1 MREPHHILVVDDE
14 PMIREILRE
23 TLEPEGHRITE
34 AENGKVAFDI
44 AGREQLDLIVTDVK
58 MPVMD
63 GFTLMKKLGSI
74 TEEIPV
80 IVITSFSD
88 IDVAVDAIRLGAYDY
103 IVKPFNISQVTIS
116 VRRAMERR
124 RLLIE
129 NSQYKKR
136 LEGKVVEK
144 TIDLIRKNKKVEQ
157 QAKNLEHL
165 LLDLRESYEATLDA
179 LVSAIESRD
188 CETKHHCR
196 RVQAYAVMLAQR
208 LGVGADA
215 LVDISYGSLLHDV
228 GKIGVPDSILLKP
241 GKLTEE
247 EWRTMRNHTLIG
259 YKMVSRIKFLKGAA
273 EIVLY
278 HHERWDGKGYPY
290 GIAGA
295 EVPLGA
301 RIFSVIDAFDAITS
315 KRVYKDAIPVDAA
328 KLEIERASGTQFD
341 PRVVAAF
348 LQITDGE
355 LDETRAHAER
365 SSQSTSMALGL
376 GQESQVAEPRATP
389 PARAPDRPVTPGTPP
404 PILHPVRPGQ

>member
-23 TLEPEGHRITE
+23 TLEPEGHRVSE
-34 AENGKVAFDI
+34 AENGKVAHDVVSR
-44 AGREQLDLIVTDVK
+44 GGVDLIVTDVK

-63 GFTLMKKLGSI
+63 GFTLMKKLGSL
-74 TEEIPV
+74 TEEVPV

-124 RLLIE
+124 RLLLE
-129 NSQYKKR
+129 NAQYKKR
-136 LEGKVVEK
+136 LEEKVVEK

-165 LLDLRESYEATLDA
+165 LGDLRESYEATLDA

-208 LGVGADA
+208 LGVPSDA
-215 LVDISYGSLLHDV
+215 LADISYGALLHDV

-241 GKLTEE
+241 GKLSEE
-247 EWRTMRNHTLIG
+247 EWRTMRNHTMIG

-273 EIVLY
+273 DIVLY
-278 HHERWDGKGYPY
+278 HHERWDGRGYPY
-290 GIAGA
+290 GIAG
-295 EVPLGA
+295 EEIPLGA
-301 RIFSVIDAFDAITS
+301 RIFSVIDALDAITS
-315 KRVYKDAIPVDAA
+315 KRVYKEAIPVDAA
-328 KLEIERASGTQFD
+328 KREIQSVAGSQFD
-341 PRVVAAF
+341 PRVVDAF
-348 LQITDGE
+348 LKITDDE
-355 LDETRAHAER
+355 LLAVR
-365 SSQSTSMALGL
+365 SHVEQ
-376 GQESQVAEPRATP
+376 ATQ
-389 PARAPDRPVTPGTPP
+389 APTLDLQKV
-404 PILHPVRPGQ
+404 